1 MHRLLT
7 RWTRPLDT
15 DGSAIFLAPLLI
27 VVMAYLTGFFVD
39 LGTGITKADGL
50 DQSLS
55 LAAAAA
61 STQVSA
67 SEFYQSGLISLD
79 QASSTNVAIA
89 QLQSTMPKG
98 TSLDGSPSV
107 VVSGGAV
114 CVRASE
120 KIRMPF
126 TLFPGIS
133 PEITYSSSS
142 SAIARGSDTKTAPG
156 C

>member
-1 MHRLLT
+1 MRRLLT
-7 RWTRPLDT
+7 RWMRPLDT
-15 DGSAIFLAPLLI
+15 DGSAIFLTPLLI

-67 SEFYQSGLISLD
+67 SKFYQSGLVALD
-79 QASSTNVAIA
+79 QASSTTVAIA

-98 TSLDGSPSV
+98 ASLDALPSV

-120 KIRMPF
+120 KIKMPF
-126 TLFPGIS
+126 TLLPGVS
-133 PEITYSSSS
+133 SEITYSSSS

>member
-1 MHRLLT
+1 MRRTLT
-7 RWTRPLDT
+7 RWMRPEDT
-15 DGSAIFLAPLLI
+15 DGSAIFLTPLLI
-27 VVMAYLTGFFVD
+27 FVMAYLTGFFVD

-50 DQSLS
+50 DQSLT

-67 SEFYQSGLISLD
+67 GEFYQNGLVALNP
-79 QASSTNVAIA
+79 ASSREVAIA
-89 QLQSTMPKG
+89 QLQETMPKG
-98 TSLDGSPSV
+98 TALDAVPSV

-120 KIRMPF
+120 TIRMPF
-126 TLFPGIS
+126 TLLPGVS

-142 SAIARGSDTKTAPG
+142 SAIARGSDTTTAPG